1 MILALEIV
9 LLLLI
14 AASIVFYSWCAIAT
28 LRFYTGEKPDV
39 RSSHQPVSIL
49 IPVCGIDE
57 GSWENWESFCQ
68 QTYGSYEVVFGVMD
82 PKDPAVPVLEKLVAT
97 YPDRARLITSL
108 EVRGINYQ
116 ISNLMHLLE
125 AARHEIIILTNDDM
139 WVQPNYLSIVVPPL
153 ADPAVGIVTCGYL
166 GHDPAFPAAALAS
179 LGRCVDFIPSVL
191 VARDL
196 EGGLQFALGATIATR
211 KSILEKVGGLQTVV
225 NRVGSDYHIG
235 NLISDAGYRIE
246 LSQYVL
252 ETDTGEERFQQLLKR
267 ELRWARTSRWQR
279 GWLYFTIATTYGTV
293 YCLPLL
299 LLSGFQTWAIIV
311 SGFTIGL
318 RVVQSLIAMVRM
330 GCPKLAK
337 WIWLLPVRDGLN
349 FVIWAIGGLGQT
361 IYWRGRQLQISEGG
375 ILSDAKS

>member
-1 MILALEIV
+1 MILALEIA

-28 LRFYTGEKPDV
+28 LRFYRGAKPKAHTD
-39 RSSHQPVSIL
+39 QPPVSIL
-49 IPVCGIDE
+49 IPTCGVDE
-57 GSWENWESFCQ
+57 GAWENWESFCQ
-68 QTYGSYEVVFGVMD
+68 QDYGDYEVVFGVMD
-82 PKDPAVPVLEKLVAT
+82 PKDPAVPVLEKLVAK

-108 EVRGINYQ
+108 AVRGINYQ

-125 AARHEIIILTNDDM
+125 AARHEIVILTNDDM
-139 WVQPNYLSIVVPPL
+139 WVEPDYLRTVTAPM
-153 ADPAVGIVTCGYL
+153 ADESVGIVTCGYL
-166 GHDPAFPAAALAS
+166 GHDPQFPVAALAS
-179 LGRCVDFIPSVL
+179 LSRCVDFIPSVL

-196 EGGLQFALGATIATR
+196 EGGLQFSLGATIATR
-211 KSILEKVGGLQTVV
+211 KSILAKVGGLETVV

-235 NLISDAGYRIE
+235 NLVSEAGYKIE

-252 ETDTGEERFQQLLKR
+252 ETDTGSESFQQLFKR

-299 LLSGFQTWAIIV
+299 LLSGFQPWAVIV
-311 SGFTIGL
+311 SGVTIGL
-318 RVVQSLIAMVRM
+318 RLVQSLIAANRM
-330 GCPKLAK
+330 GCPRLIR
-337 WIWLLPVRDGLN
+337 WFWLLPVRDLLN
-349 FVIWAIGGLGQT
+349 FVIWAIGGIGQK

-375 ILSDAKS
+375 VLSE